1 MSPLLN
7 SATSAEPTVESTPST
22 SSPPSPSAEVH
33 SPGSHS
39 PESRAADG
47 DVGGLPPRFD
57 RLYRYGELWD
67 LLRRYGTAYPHL
79 VTVDTLGRSYEGREI
94 PLVRVTAPLGEGQ
107 GDRDRPALW
116 IDGNIH
122 ATELAASTAVL
133 YFLDALV
140 RGYGSDPEI
149 TRALDGCTFYL
160 CPRINPDGAELAL
173 ADSPRFV
180 RSSTRPYPG
189 DRVAGSDFEVMDLD
203 GDGRIRQMRVPDPNG
218 AWKVCEADPRLMV
231 RREPTELG
239 GTYYRLLP
247 EGQVRNY
254 DGVTVAMP
262 GPEAG
267 LDLNR
272 NFPAQWRPEGEQQG
286 SGPFPASEPEV
297 RAIVD
302 FFDRHPNIATA
313 VSFHTF
319 GRMLLR
325 PYSHAADTD
334 LPPEDWQLFK
344 AIGDRGTAL
353 TGYPAF
359 SVYEGYL
366 DHPQHV
372 MTGAFD
378 DWAYEARGILAW
390 TVELWNLPEAAGVKV
405 ERLLNWLDE
414 HPVEEDLQI
423 LHWADEHLCG
433 SSSGAGNGTG
443 NGEGGDRG
451 YGPWRPFEHPQLGP
465 VELGG
470 WDSLYTWRNPPA
482 DLLEAEVARFPRW
495 LIWQALLLPKLDAI
509 APPQIDPLGPNTYR
523 LTWTVQNTGWLP
535 TATTRRAL
543 DQRLVRPCIARI
555 DLPPEAT
562 LLTGQPEQEVGH
574 LKGRSHQPSAPYY
587 DHDDATDDRVRLVWL
602 ISAPAGTTVTLTVR
616 GDRAGQVQTQVTL
629 PS

>member
-1 MSPLLN
+1 M
-7 SATSAEPTVESTPST
+7 E
-22 SSPPSPSAEVH
+22 
-33 SPGSHS
+33 
-39 PESRAADG
+39 
-47 DVGGLPPRFD
+47 PPRFD
-57 RLYRYGELWD
+57 RLYRHGELWEI
-67 LLRRYGTAYPHL
+67 LRRYGAAYPHL
-79 VTVDTLGRSYEGREI
+79 VTVETLGRSYEGRDI
-94 PLVRVTAPLGEGQ
+94 PLVRVTAPAVGDNR
-107 GDRDRPALW
+107 DRDRPALW

-140 RGYGSDPEI
+140 RGYGADAEI
-149 TRALDGCTFYL
+149 TRALEGCAFYL
-160 CPRINPDGAELAL
+160 CPRVNPDGAELAL

-218 AWKVCEADPRLMV
+218 AWKVCEAEPRLMV
-231 RREPTELG
+231 RRDPTEVG

-247 EGQVRNY
+247 EGRVRNY
-254 DGVTVAMP
+254 DGTTVAMP

-272 NFPAQWRPEGEQQG
+272 NFPAQWRPEAEQAG
-286 SGPFPASEPEV
+286 AGPFPASEPEV
-297 RAIVD
+297 RAIID

-334 LPPEDWQLFK
+334 LPPEDWHLFK
-344 AIGDRGTAL
+344 AIGEKGTAL
-353 TGYPAF
+353 TGYPSF

-378 DWAYEARGILAW
+378 DWAYEGRGILAW

-414 HPVEEDLQI
+414 HPVEEDVQI
-423 LHWADEHLCG
+423 LHWADEHLP
-433 SSSGAGNGTG
+433 
-443 NGEGGDRG
+443 GEGDGALRDRG
-451 YGPWRPFEHPQLGP
+451 YGPWRPYDHPQLGP

-470 WDSLYTWRNPPA
+470 WDSLQTWRNPPA
-482 DLLEAEVARFPRW
+482 ALLEAEVARFPRW
-495 LIWQALLLPKLDAI
+495 LIWQALLLPRLAAI
-509 APPQIDPLGPNTYR
+509 APPHIDPLGPSTYR
-523 LTWTVQNTGWLP
+523 ITWTVQNTGWLS

-543 DQRLVRPCIARI
+543 DQRLARPCIARI
-555 DLPPEAT
+555 DLPPGAT
-562 LLTGQPEQEVGH
+562 LLTGQPEQEIGH

-587 DHDDATDDRVRLVWL
+587 DHDDATDDRARLVWL
-602 ISAPAGTTVTLTVR
+602 LNAPAGGAVTLTVR
-616 GDRAGQVQTQVTL
+616 GDRAGQVQAQVIL
-629 PS
+629 PGEG